1 MMALKGLARKAKE
14 AQVSKDMEELRSAE
28 PDSPVFQLLEQAEAG
43 KGAGDGPEYP
53 LSDVLRKNK
62 GTLSVVA
69 EYRKILKSGFI
80 DGILAPELLCPL
92 LRNGGAACIAVA
104 TEPLTGGCSD
114 ADLKTVVEEQE
125 NSRGDFPGPMPVII
139 RDLVIS
145 EFEIARA
152 KAAGAAGV
160 TVVLALV
167 GPERAAELAAF
178 SKKLGMEAVIQATS
192 QEEIEQAVTSED
204 ISIISIVGKMVDEAV
219 ELRQYIPDRVV
230 SVVHVDRRSDEGM
243 DEIEDCWQLRDAGYH
258 TIWASEVLYKGGM
271 MQAESAEAIL
281 KAIRAKASVKY
292 GRARGMSGKGEGAK
306 EYLGYLAQ

>member
-1 MMALKGLARKAKE
+1 MALKGLARKAKE
-14 AQVSKDMEELRSAE
+14 AQVSKDMEELRSQE
-28 PDSPVFQLLEQAEAG
+28 PDSPVFKFLEQAEAG
-43 KGAGDGPEYP
+43 SGTGDGPEYP
-53 LSDVLRKNK
+53 LSSVLRKNT

-92 LRNGGAACIAVA
+92 LRNGGASCIAVA
-104 TEPLTGGCSD
+104 TEPQTGGCSD
-114 ADLKTVVEEQE
+114 SDMARVVQEQE
-125 NSRGDFPGPMPVII
+125 NNRGDFPGPLPVIV

-178 SKKLGMEAVIQATS
+178 CKKLGMEAVIQTTS
-192 QEEIEQAVTSED
+192 QEEIEQAAACED
-204 ISIISIVGKMVDEAV
+204 VSIISVVGKTVQEAA
-219 ELRQYIPDRVV
+219 ELRQHIPERVV
-230 SVVHVDRRSDEGM
+230 SVVHVDRRSDECL
-243 DEIEDCWQLRDAGYH
+243 DEIEDCWQLRDAGYN
-258 TIWASEVLYKGGM
+258 TIWASELLYKGGM
-271 MQAESAEAIL
+271 SQAESAEAIIR
-281 KAIRAKASVKY
+281 AIRAKASVKY